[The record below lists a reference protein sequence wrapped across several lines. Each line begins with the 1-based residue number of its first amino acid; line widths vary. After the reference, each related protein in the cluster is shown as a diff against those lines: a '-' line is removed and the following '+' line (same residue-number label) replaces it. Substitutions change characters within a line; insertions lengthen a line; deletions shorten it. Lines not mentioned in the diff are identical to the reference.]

1 MDKDMKRRIIKVII
15 IAIIATII
23 SVLMNQNEITKIV
36 LNLMIDIW
44 WVVVCWKIVWAYIKY
59 GTSRMERNEQAE

>member
-1 MDKDMKRRIIKVII
+1 MDKDMKRRLIKVII

-23 SVLMNQNEITKIV
+23 SALMNQNEITKIV
-36 LNLMIDIW
+36 LNLVIDIW

-59 GTSRMERNEQAE
+59 GTSRMEQEK